1 MHCRAIITLLKTI
14 KIFLVYIAYMLY
26 YYINWKIKL
35 YKKLNGEIPVLEYI
49 LDLPPKQRTKI
60 ESEIDILEKHG
71 INLILKKRT

>member
-49 LDLPPKQRTKI
+49 LDLPPKQRAKI
-60 ESEIDILEKHG
+60 ESEIDILRFPG
-71 INLILKKRT
+71 IE